1 MQSSL
6 KSWGGVLAIALLL
19 PGVVVADDELT
30 LYGRANVSLEEQS
43 NGQTTGTYI
52 SSNSSRLGVT
62 ATYDFNSNITVFAQ
76 YESGVDAT
84 GKGASEG
91 DGSGGQP
98 GAQGQLFTRARDT
111 FAGLRGRWG
120 AIKFGRLSEGG
131 ANAWVYDVNYFA
143 DVLGDAGT
151 LLSIAAPYGR
161 ADSTVNYALPE
172 LGGFGLNV
180 SYTPKDT
187 TASNV
192 SGSTVLNASYS
203 VRIVTIHAH
212 YARFDRSTVGAT
224 TISGAKDPAV
234 AAVSVAVKFTGGT
247 AGAEYVRDSNEGAI
261 DGRNRDIATVGADY
275 KLGGGTLKAQYIIAG
290 SYSNSGSASIYSVG
304 SGYAT
309 NNGKTG
315 AQQFAIGYEYPL
327 GHKASLYI
335 VYSRMGNDA
344 YASFTPADYGHGRSA
359 GVAAP
364 GDNPYGVGIGL
375 TYNFAVGWK

>member
-1 MQSSL
+1 MRIKWEL
-6 KSWGGVLAIALLL
+6 GAGALAIALLL
-19 PGVVVADDELT
+19 PGIVFGDDALT

-43 NGQTTGTYI
+43 DGQSTGTYV
-52 SSNSSRLGVT
+52 SSNSSRLGVK
-62 ATYDFNSNITVFAQ
+62 ATYDFNSNFTVFAQ

-91 DGSGGQP
+91 DGNGGQP
-98 GAQGQLFTRARDT
+98 NAQGQLFTRARDT
-111 FAGLRGRWG
+111 FVGLKGGWG

-192 SGSTVLNASYS
+192 NGSTVVNASYGI
-203 VRIVTIHAH
+203 RIVTIQAH
-212 YARFDRSTVGAT
+212 YANFDKSTVGAT
-224 TISGAKDPAV
+224 TVSGAKNPTV
-234 AAVSVAVKFTGGT
+234 AAVSVVVKFTGGT
-247 AGAEYVRDSNEGAI
+247 AGAEYVRDSNEGGI
-261 DGRNRDIATVGADY
+261 DGRDRDITTVGADY
-275 KLGGGTLKAQYIIAG
+275 KLGGGTLKAQFIIAG
-290 SYSNSGSASIYSVG
+290 SYSNSGNAFIYPT
-304 SGYAT
+304 GYGYLA
-309 NNGKTG
+309 NTG
-315 AQQFAIGYEYPL
+315 AKQFAVGYDYPL

-344 YASFTPADYGHGRSA
+344 AASFTPADYGHGRSA

-364 GDNPYGVGIGL
+364 GDNPYGIGIGL
-375 TYNFAVGWK
+375 TYDFAVGWK